1 VEQGRRSLPERLV
14 YWNRMF
20 RTDTATLLDPEFQ
33 GRVDPG
39 AVVRHA
45 IELYESIPAR
55 SFLNRMLA
63 YDWRLTLADND
74 LRKVNTMC
82 SAFGVRVSYPMLD
95 PRVVDLSLRVPP
107 ALKMR
112 GKELRSFYKHAM
124 RDFLPREIL
133 EKTKHG
139 MGLPFGEWLRRDA
152 RLATLIESALADLK
166 SRRIVRAEF
175 LDGLIR
181 LHREGGAGDATDSG
195 YPIWVLATLEI
206 WLQAHA
212 PKFAMR

>member
-1 VEQGRRSLPERLV
+1 
-14 YWNRMF
+14 
-20 RTDTATLLDPEFQ
+20 
-33 GRVDPG
+33 
-39 AVVRHA
+39 
-45 IELYESIPAR
+45 
-55 SFLNRMLA
+55 MLA

-74 LRKVNTMC
+74 LRKVGTMC

-95 PRVVDLSLRVPP
+95 PRVVDVSLRVPP
-107 ALKMR
+107 AMKMR

-152 RLATLIESALADLK
+152 RLAALIESALADLK

-181 LHREGGAGDATDSG
+181 LHREGGGGDATDSG
-195 YPIWVLATLEI
+195 YPIWVLAMLEM

-212 PKFAMR
+212 PRFAKR